1 MKPVTARAISIA
13 AVKWGMAAKGS
24 NREDL
29 GALAWKLDG
38 RLREAPHDAGA
49 FTKALDAKVDAIA
62 TARSQPARLLAM
74 LSEAAPLLRI
84 AGRLEEARKTASAA
98 IALAELVEDARAV
111 FANQRALAQVL
122 QWEGRFEIS
131 TPLFDQL
138 ISQARSIPIYAD
150 FLDGVLFDAGRNHF
164 EQRRYPEAARCFRES
179 QGLQRAQGT
188 EHLLEASAE
197 ALRRTKEAQASL

>member
-1 MKPVTARAISIA
+1 MAPN
-13 AVKWGMAAKGS
+13 GMIRNAS
-24 NREDL
+24 D
-29 GALAWKLDG
+29 ALAWRLDET
-38 RLREAPHDAGA
+38 LREAPLDAAA
-49 FTKALDAKVDAIA
+49 FAQAVDAKVDEIA

-111 FANQRALAQVL
+111 LANQIALAQAM

-138 ISQARSIPIYAD
+138 IAQARSIPIYAD
-150 FLDGVLFDAGRNHF
+150 FLDGVLFDAGRNLF
-164 EQRRYPEAARCFRES
+164 AQKRYAEAARYFRES
-179 QGLQRAQGT
+179 QVLRRASGM
-188 EHLLEASAE
+188 EHLLELSAE
-197 ALRRTKEAQASL
+197 AIRKAKAASVERDRSR